1 MIETLITIG
10 IVALFSVLAWAVN
23 AGAETMIWGGIAIV
37 GVGFVYGIP
46 TAIVYHWMLYR
57 SLVRAER
64 LPDRWWLAPTSH
76 HGLIPTE
83 DRAGVFL
90 WGAIGGTGF
99 LVIVLGILITAV
111 GLWRTLVVPSMAA

>member
-23 AGAETMIWGGIAIV
+23 AGAETMNWGGIAIV
-37 GVGFVYGIP
+37 GIGFVYGIP

-57 SLVRAER
+57 SLVRADR

-76 HGLIPTE
+76 HRLIPAE

-99 LVIVLGILITAV
+99 LVIVLGILVTAV
-111 GLWRTLVVPSMAA
+111 GLWRTLVVPTAAG